1 MEVRHGYSSGV
12 ARGLQGIAGGST
24 SKWDEY
30 QRSATNLNHL
40 RKSPSVISSSLS
52 TPSRRI
58 IIRTP
63 KAFTIRTWWRPSSQ
77 SWSVLTSC
85 IAANPALVSR
95 RQRREQLKFHLASL
109 TGCRTCPDRGLD
121 VADDARFMQLLVIQP
136 DIRRTKLPV
145 RKFANPVTAAAARL
159 PAFLRGVGETA
170 LRRLSAA
177 MLDAFKQ
184 KLACFSHRG
193 KRGRQLRRPLTSAR
207 FTEQRT

>member
-1 MEVRHGYSSGV
+1 
-12 ARGLQGIAGGST
+12 
-24 SKWDEY
+24 
-30 QRSATNLNHL
+30 
-40 RKSPSVISSSLS
+40 
-52 TPSRRI
+52 
-58 IIRTP
+58 
-63 KAFTIRTWWRPSSQ
+63 
-77 SWSVLTSC
+77 
-85 IAANPALVSR
+85 
-95 RQRREQLKFHLASL
+95 
-109 TGCRTCPDRGLD
+109 
-121 VADDARFMQLLVIQP
+121 MQLLVIQP